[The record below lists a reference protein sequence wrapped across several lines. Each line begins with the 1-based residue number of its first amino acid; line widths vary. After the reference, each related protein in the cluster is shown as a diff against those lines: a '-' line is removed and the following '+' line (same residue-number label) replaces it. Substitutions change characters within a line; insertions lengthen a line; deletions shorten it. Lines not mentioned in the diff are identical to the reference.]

1 MARNYSLVVNS
12 KFKPFTYDDFMKPIL
27 LATQAH
33 RELED
38 AYSTLSSDTEE
49 LEKMLDANRD
59 KMSYATYQNYIKQV
73 NNLADELNQKG
84 LTANSR
90 RSAIKAKDDYHQ
102 KIVPIKAGYNRRAE
116 AEKAQQAMLS
126 QDPTRLYARRASE
139 LSVDDYV
146 NDQTLDVLSENYSGA
161 LLAKQVAD
169 QATQY
174 VKWAK
179 KNGQLRNIGL
189 PYIYEQKIT
198 SGASPEEVFAA
209 MREDPKALPFLQKV
223 VNNVMESS
231 GIANWTGINGDIN
244 NRIYQEAL
252 GYAKQGLPA
261 FIGTNVWKDYTDQY
275 NMQLALLKQKQKQSG
290 PGVPPWYKGSP
301 INPNPLYSTDGLS
314 NIRQWANNGF
324 FEKGKDGKYHITA
337 KGIGNL
343 VSSEPVTTGGA
354 GGAHAAAANA
364 QYAKSS
370 DFADFISRTQGKD
383 IRGLKKEEID
393 ALLNDALNDYKDFA
407 DADAYREVKFDHL
420 LNNSAKE
427 AIINAIA
434 PQSLSEATYKGK
446 GKYEYASAKK
456 GKDAGINWKE
466 WEPFNIASSR
476 NADILQ
482 VRNKETNEVR
492 EYQMPTINT
501 IMQNNMR
508 QGYAQ
513 VYSLFDA
520 ANSDYVPKMENG
532 LPVIDKNGQVVYSD
546 KKQTDAGRMLLLKK
560 GMNLAETI
568 EPMVANLSYNMGMGS
583 NEGKFTS
590 VPVTQPDEEYLPYMY
605 QAFGQN
611 NTTGSYYDNT
621 DYSDYLNVE

>member
-12 KFKPFTYDDFMKPIL
+12 KFKPFTYEDFMKPIL

-209 MREDPKALPFLQKV
+209 MREDPNALPFLQKV

-261 FIGTNVWKDYTDQY
+261 FIGTNTWKDYTDQY
-275 NMQLALLKQKQKQSG
+275 NMQLGLLKQKQRMAGSDNN
-290 PGVPPWYKGSP
+290 PYYKGLQN
-301 INPNPLYSTDGLS
+301 NPNYLYSTDKL
-314 NIRQWANNGF
+314 NDIRSWEKNGWIKKGDDGKWHITD
-324 FEKGKDGKYHITA
+324 KGKGALK
-337 KGIGNL
+337 
-343 VSSEPVTTGGA
+343 EPRPVTTQSSAQGSTPVYKNSAFGDFVES
-354 GGAHAAAANA
+354 GRKEGSKVSDDAALQN
-364 QYAKSS
+364 
-370 DFADFISRTQGKD
+370 
-383 IRGLKKEEID
+383 
-393 ALLNDALNDYKDFA
+393 ALNDYADFA
-407 DADAYREVKFDHL
+407 DADANRETVHDL
-420 LNNSAKE
+420 YLNPAQQAAWKDRLGE
-427 AIINAIA
+427 KR
-434 PQSLSEATYKGK
+434 LSRAEYIGKGK
-446 GKYEYASAKK
+446 GYRIGSAANPNKLEDIDWKTATPTRIRTSRYGNTILLQDKEGNNFEYMLPTNVNQTFEQPIAKSIRDYYELSDLASSGRKPVYERDNNGKVIGFKRDADGKYMTEDKAATANDIAAIYAAADNAYMPANAYFMNIGATWGVKPS
-456 GKDAGINWKE
+456 DSQYGIFPTDTYNSVS
-466 WEPFNIASSR
+466 PFNLWQNLGRAS
-476 NADILQ
+476 NYD
-482 VRNKETNEVR
+482 
-492 EYQMPTINT
+492 
-501 IMQNNMR
+501 
-508 QGYAQ
+508 G
-513 VYSLFDA
+513 
-520 ANSDYVPKMENG
+520 
-532 LPVIDKNGQVVYSD
+532 
-546 KKQTDAGRMLLLKK
+546 
-560 GMNLAETI
+560 
-568 EPMVANLSYNMGMGS
+568 
-583 NEGKFTS
+583 
-590 VPVTQPDEEYLPYMY
+590 DEE
-605 QAFGQN
+605 
-611 NTTGSYYDNT
+611 
-621 DYSDYLNVE
+621 

>member
-12 KFKPFTYDDFMKPIL
+12 RFKPFTYDDFMKPIL

-73 NNLADELNQKG
+73 NALADELNQKG

-209 MREDPKALPFLQKV
+209 MREDPNALPFLQKV

-261 FIGTNVWKDYTDQY
+261 FIGTNIWKDYTDQY
-275 NMQLALLKQKQKQSG
+275 NMQLALLKQKQRMASG
-290 PGVPPWYKGSP
+290 TPPEITGGNANW
-301 INPNPLYSTDGLS
+301 NPMFSTDAEGLKNAKDYLS
-314 NIRQWANNGF
+314 KGWVKKKDDGTYEVTKEGKKHLLYRSDMLRGISPFGKFVGYKEGF
-324 FEKGKDGKYHITA
+324 GT
-337 KGIGNL
+337 
-343 VSSEPVTTGGA
+343 S
-354 GGAHAAAANA
+354 
-364 QYAKSS
+364 SS
-370 DFADFISRTQGKD
+370 DKQ
-383 IRGLKKEEID
+383 
-393 ALLNDALNDYKDFA
+393 LNDAATKAFSAYDIDGTKRQT
-407 DADAYREVKFDHL
+407 DAYRINKIDHYL
-420 LNNSAKE
+420 DPDMSNRLKRAY
-427 AIINAIA
+427 I
-434 PQSLSEATYKGK
+434 
-446 GKYEYASAKK
+446 
-456 GKDAGINWKE
+456 DAGISLSPARYLNAQDGYQFGSAENPNAMEDVDWEKWSPTNIYDNKFGSFIVLQDDKGNRKE
-466 WEPFNIASSR
+466 YRRPIGVNSKVEETIDYNNQQIWELQSILNSGYEPKIDNEGNI
-476 NADILQ
+476 L
-482 VRNKETNEVR
+482 RNKNGVVLSNERLRPETKAKIQNTMENFAATNTKL
-492 EYQMPTINT
+492 YPNIPATWGIN
-501 IMQNNMR
+501 
-508 QGYAQ
+508 A
-513 VYSLFDA
+513 
-520 ANSDYVPKMENG
+520 SDYKVNREA
-532 LPVIDKNGQVVYSD
+532 DVYPD
-546 KKQTDAGRMLLLKK
+546 LQYA
-560 GMNLAETI
+560 
-568 EPMVANLSYNMGMGS
+568 PYNYG
-583 NEGKFTS
+583 N
-590 VPVTQPDEEYLPYMY
+590 
-605 QAFGQN
+605 
-611 NTTGSYYDNT
+611 TGSYLDLLEDN
-621 DYSDYLNVE
+621 

>member
-12 KFKPFTYDDFMKPIL
+12 RFKPFTYDDFMKPIL

-73 NNLADELNQKG
+73 NALADELNQKG

-209 MREDPKALPFLQKV
+209 MREDPNALPFLQKV

-261 FIGTNVWKDYTDQY
+261 FIGTNTWKDYTDQY
-275 NMQLALLKQKQKQSG
+275 NMQLALLKQKQSMAG
-290 PGVPPWYKGSP
+290 TPPQYKGLQS
-301 INPNPLYSTDGLS
+301 NPNYLYSTDPNMIKKIRGWEKEGWIKKTS
-314 NIRQWANNGF
+314 NGY
-324 FEKGKDGKYHITA
+324 EITA
-337 KGIGNL
+337 EGKKNLMPSETSGWVKSTAGYSRGVPKDVPKYKGPT
-343 VSSEPVTTGGA
+343 EFGA
-354 GGAHAAAANA
+354 FVLGDKAAN
-364 QYAKSS
+364 YKNLS
-370 DFADFISRTQGKD
+370 DDD
-383 IRGLKKEEID
+383 INR
-393 ALLNDALNDYKDFA
+393 ALNYNLSDYQDFNNTDANQEIVHDLYLNPAQQAAWKD
-407 DADAYREVKFDHL
+407 RLGEKR
-420 LNNSAKE
+420 
-427 AIINAIA
+427 
-434 PQSLSEATYKGK
+434 LSRAEYLGKGK
-446 GKYEYASAKK
+446 GYKTGSAANPNELEDIDWKTVTPTRIRTSRYGNTILLQDKEGNRFEYMLPQNINQTFEGPIQQHIQSYYDAVDIGSK
-456 GKDAGINWKE
+456 GYF
-466 WEPFNIASSR
+466 P
-476 NADILQ
+476 
-482 VRNKETNEVR
+482 ETNTDGTYKR
-492 EYQMPTINT
+492 
-501 IMQNNMR
+501 
-508 QGYAQ
+508 
-513 VYSLFDA
+513 
-520 ANSDYVPKMENG
+520 
-532 LPVIDKNGQVVYSD
+532 DKNGNIVFSD
-546 KKQTDAGRMLLLKK
+546 KKMTDEQRAAWGAFTDAQYQPVDQYFANIGGTWGL
-560 GMNLAETI
+560 NPSETQYGVVPTDIYNSVSPWYMGELI
-568 EPMVANLSYNMGMGS
+568 EK
-583 NEGKFTS
+583 E
-590 VPVTQPDEEYLPYMY
+590 
-605 QAFGQN
+605 
-611 NTTGSYYDNT
+611 
-621 DYSDYLNVE
+621 